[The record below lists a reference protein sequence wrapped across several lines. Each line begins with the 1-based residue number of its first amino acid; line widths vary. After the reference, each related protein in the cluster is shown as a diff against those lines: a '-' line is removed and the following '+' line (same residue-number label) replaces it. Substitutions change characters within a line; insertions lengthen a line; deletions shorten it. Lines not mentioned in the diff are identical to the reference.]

1 MNIDLQSALQDFLDR
16 NPDLPEG
23 DDNDVSA
30 ENADTRPA
38 AVSADRLDI
47 ILEKKGR
54 GGKKATIITGFTGSD
69 SELAELASALKRKLA
84 TGGSARGGEILIQG
98 DRRNDVLATLNSLG
112 YKGRII

>member
-16 NPDLPEG
+16 NPDLPNG
-23 DDNDVSA
+23 DDNDVSD

-38 AVSADRLDI
+38 AVCADRLDI

-84 TGGSARGGEILIQG
+84 AGGSARGGEILIQG
-98 DRRNDVLATLNSLG
+98 DRRSDVLAALKSLG
-112 YKGRII
+112 YKSRII